1 MKGAAQNGTLS
12 FPASAF
18 SQQFFL
24 EMFLRKENSEI

>member
-18 SQQFFL
+18 SEQFFFRNVS
-24 EMFLRKENSEI
+24 EKRKF